1 MFGRE
6 PIKSQPETH
15 DLGSILNKLKAEVR
29 RLGNIRAAAPL
40 GVKVDASGIYLFS
53 NETNVKVFAKL
64 LTRLNYNSYV
74 DAHLY
79 RRNSTDTGWELVTE
93 SSDNSHKIKVYASP
107 LWGSSDYLAANT
119 KVQAEWFQR
128 YNHFI
133 VVNAECGV

>member
-6 PIKSQPETH
+6 AIKPQTEQH
-15 DLGSILNKLKAEVR
+15 DLGSILNKLKAEVK

-40 GVKVDASGIYLFS
+40 GIKCDSSGIYLFS

-74 DAHLY
+74 DAQLY
-79 RRNSTDTGWELVTE
+79 KRNSTDTGWELTTATA
-93 SSDNSHKIKVYASP
+93 DKIKVYASP
-107 LWGSSDYLAANT
+107 LWGSSDYLAINT